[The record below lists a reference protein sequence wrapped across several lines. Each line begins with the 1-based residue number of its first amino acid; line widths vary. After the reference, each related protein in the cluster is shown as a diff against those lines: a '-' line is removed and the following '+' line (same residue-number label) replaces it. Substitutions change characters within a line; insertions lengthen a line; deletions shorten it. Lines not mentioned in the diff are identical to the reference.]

1 MKADA
6 CGTTATCACR
16 DRESHHVT
24 VELRGELRTIRVPDL
39 LQLLASCQH
48 TGTLIVRNGHD
59 QKSLSIRGGKIFT
72 ASCLDRDNKNKLGR
86 FLVKLGK
93 LSEEQLS
100 QALARGAEYPSKP
113 LGEAL
118 IEMEIVSKEDI
129 REALRIQ
136 AEEII
141 YSLMAFPEGRFE
153 FFAEEPAIDPEQMF
167 SLDVM
172 GLVME
177 SVRREDEWQR
187 MRAAIP
193 SMDLVLGFASRSQG
207 SQTSEEYAPDQKM
220 ILGLINGQRTVGEI
234 CACVPWVDFEVCS
247 FLYCLIEDGLLIAV
261 GDETP
266 CTVNP

>member
-1 MKADA
+1 MKADS
-6 CGTTATCACR
+6 CATLMCACR
-16 DRESHHVT
+16 EKESQSAT

-86 FLVKLGK
+86 FLVKQGK
-93 LSEEQLS
+93 VSEEQLS
-100 QALARGAEYPSKP
+100 QALAWGAEHPPQP
-113 LGEAL
+113 LGKAL
-118 IEMEIVSKEDI
+118 IEMGIVSKEDI
-129 REALRIQ
+129 RDTLRIQ

-153 FFAEEPAIDPEQMF
+153 FFGEEPAIDPEEML

-177 SVRREDEWQR
+177 SVRREDEWTR

-193 SMDLVLGFASRSQG
+193 SMDVVLGFASGTQASRN
-207 SQTSEEYAPDQKM
+207 SEVYAPDQKM
-220 ILGLINGQRTVGEI
+220 ILGLIDGQRTVGEI
-234 CACVPWVDFEVCS
+234 CAQVPWVDFEVCS
-247 FLYCLIEDGLLIAV
+247 FLYGLIENGLLTTV
-261 GDETP
+261 GDGIP
-266 CTVNP
+266 RAVNP

>member
-1 MKADA
+1 MKSDA
-6 CGTTATCACR
+6 CGATVCACR
-16 DRESHHVT
+16 EKRSPNAS

-59 QKSLSIRGGKIFT
+59 QKSLSIRGGKIFM

-93 LSEEQLS
+93 VSEEQLS
-100 QALARGAEYPSKP
+100 QALALSSTCPSKP

-118 IEMEIVSKEDI
+118 IEMGVVSKEDI
-129 REALRIQ
+129 RDALRIQ
-136 AEEII
+136 AEEIV
-141 YSLMAFPEGRFE
+141 YSLMAFPQGRFE
-153 FFAEEPAIDPEQMF
+153 FFGEEPAVDPEQMF

-177 SVRREDEWQR
+177 SVRREDEWCR

-193 SMDLVLGFASRSQG
+193 SMDIVLEFGSRSQASCT
-207 SQTSEEYAPDQKM
+207 SQEYGPDQKM
-220 ILGLINGQRTVGEI
+220 ILGLINGQRTVGDI
-234 CACVPWVDFEVCS
+234 CGRVPWVDFEVCS
-247 FLYCLIEDGLLIAV
+247 FLFGLIEDGV
-261 GDETP
+261 VKTVRDETP
-266 CTVNP
+266 CTMSP